1 MYDCVISASH
11 HKAFCIGTSLDLD
24 FTIQFLSFSVVSVV
38 EVCRRL
44 RALLLQSKILAI
56 LNYCS
61 NHSILLKEFEII
73 VVGSIVYLRMD
84 WIEKLPGNL
93 FFSQTA
99 RQFFRL

>member
-11 HKAFCIGTSLDLD
+11 HKAFSIGTSLDLD

-93 FFSQTA
+93 FF
-99 RQFFRL
+99 

>member
-11 HKAFCIGTSLDLD
+11 HKAFSIGTSLD

-73 VVGSIVYLRMD
+73 VLVGGSISKNGLD
-84 WIEKLPGNL
+84 
-93 FFSQTA
+93 
-99 RQFFRL
+99 